1 MKVFPVLMNILDQ
14 YIMLGKQL
22 FLQAYLTS
30 LIPVYSSFFQLVST
44 RDLPRL
50 VTSLHSL
57 LLLYP
62 DEGMQLVSPLVLP
75 LLNALITKH
84 QEEQIERYFL
94 I

>member
-22 FLQAYLTS
+22 FLQTYVTS

-57 LLLYP
+57 LLIYP

-75 LLNALITKH
+75 LLNTLITKH
-84 QEEQIERYFL
+84 QDEQIERYF
-94 I
+94 